1 MPPMLLPPPPLPER
15 IEVETAPPPPS
26 LSSPVDHVARWAAQ
40 CLLMLRAAELAA
52 AADAVDAADARAAS
66 RARRGGG
73 WLAPE
78 ESPQRPVATADRAM
92 AAAQVERGS
101 TMLSVAAAL
110 PPLLLL
116 LMSPLMLLMP
126 PPPLERVD
134 ETAGWLQKSSRGGL
148 APLLIESWLPLEASA
163 AREC

>member
-26 LSSPVDHVARWAAQ
+26 LPSPVDHVARWAAQ
-40 CLLMLRAAELAA
+40 GLLMLRAAELAA

-78 ESPQRPVATADRAM
+78 ESPQRPVATADRAV

-116 LMSPLMLLMP
+116 DVATDAADATAAPRARRGDGWLAPVEFPRRLGA
-126 PPPLERVD
+126 
-134 ETAGWLQKSSRGGL
+134 TAG
-148 APLLIESWLPLEASA
+148 
-163 AREC
+163 